1 MKTKTEAA
9 TNLCHSLA
17 SVGNCI
23 CSGRGNSVEELAFET
38 LCGSFLL
45 FSRALVTQ
53 TGLFKVISQIAAR
66 RII

>member
-23 CSGRGNSVEELAFET
+23 FSGRGNSVEELAFET
-38 LCGSFLL
+38 VCGSFLL

-53 TGLFKVISQIAAR
+53 SRAFQSDFPDSC
-66 RII
+66 